1 MSGSQ
6 AGIKCLGNDT
16 AIFFWSSCG
25 ASWAD
30 YKFPGNYSHINK
42 NKYRCV
48 VTKNRVYSKGV
59 CSAPYSLRDPG
70 EGPSHKA
77 KLNSSYLRVMVKLKA
92 KWYN

>member
-1 MSGSQ
+1 MVQSIPKVCRQSHRVRYFKSQ

-77 KLNSSYLRVMVKLKA
+77 K
-92 KWYN
+92 